1 MSSPAVRPAR
11 RPDVA
16 RVSATLARA
25 WADYRWSSWAFPED
39 GRAQRLH
46 RWCELAVLQGLDTET
61 VWTTDDVACAA
72 VWAPPSPPPVAADLQ
87 AVLDRDLPR
96 MLGSRQPVVLASDR
110 LAGLG
115 LPDESHWRLVSLGTL
130 ADRRHAGLAAAV
142 VRPVLE
148 RCDAEGTPAAVVV
161 HTRLAVTWA
170 QRQGFAVTHAT
181 RTAVDH
187 ELPVWTMVRRPA
199 GPGGEASGGE
209 RGDDR

>member
-1 MSSPAVRPAR
+1 VTSPEPVVRRAR
-11 RPDVA
+11 RPDVP

-25 WADYRWSSWAFPED
+25 WADYRWSSWALPED

-46 RWCELAVLQGLDTET
+46 RWAELAVLQGLDTDS
-61 VWTTDDVACAA
+61 VWTTEDGAAAA
-72 VWAPPSPPPVAADLQ
+72 VWAPPSPPPVAPDLQ

-115 LPDESHWRLVSLGTL
+115 LPEEPHWRLVSLGTL

-142 VRPVLE
+142 CGPVLE
-148 RCDAEGTPAAVVV
+148 RCDAEGTPAAVTVY
-161 HTRLAVTWA
+161 TRLAVTWA

-199 GPGGEASGGE
+199 VTSGGGEGGDH
-209 RGDDR
+209 R